1 MAAAFHLIRIHVRAG
16 TRSHEDDSLQFFG
29 IRESISER
37 DSPIHT
43 VAAEDDIFVPAGS
56 DESAHPLKVTVDIVA
71 GCAGGVSGKI
81 DCLGVSEMPELVV
94 VGETGATS
102 PCRKTSF
109 I

>member
-1 MAAAFHLIRIHVRAG
+1 M
-16 TRSHEDDSLQFFG
+16 
-29 IRESISER
+29 
-37 DSPIHT
+37 P
-43 VAAEDDIFVPAGS
+43 AEDDIFVPAGV
-56 DESAHPLKVTVDIVA
+56 DESVHPLKVIVDIVA
-71 GCAGGVSGKI
+71 GCAGGVPGKI

>member
-1 MAAAFHLIRIHVRAG
+1 V
-16 TRSHEDDSLQFFG
+16 
-29 IRESISER
+29 
-37 DSPIHT
+37 P
-43 VAAEDDIFVPAGS
+43 AEDDIFVPAGS

>member
-1 MAAAFHLIRIHVRAG
+1 LAAAFHLIRIHVRAG

-29 IRESISER
+29 IPESISER

-43 VAAEDDIFVPAGS
+43 VPAEDDIFVPAGS

-94 VGETGATS
+94 VGETGPTS

>member
-1 MAAAFHLIRIHVRAG
+1 V
-16 TRSHEDDSLQFFG
+16 
-29 IRESISER
+29 
-37 DSPIHT
+37 P
-43 VAAEDDIFVPAGS
+43 AEDDIFVPAGS
-56 DESAHPLKVTVDIVA
+56 DESVHPLKVIVDIVA

>member
-1 MAAAFHLIRIHVRAG
+1 V
-16 TRSHEDDSLQFFG
+16 S
-29 IRESISER
+29 
-37 DSPIHT
+37 
-43 VAAEDDIFVPAGS
+43 AEDDIFVPAGS